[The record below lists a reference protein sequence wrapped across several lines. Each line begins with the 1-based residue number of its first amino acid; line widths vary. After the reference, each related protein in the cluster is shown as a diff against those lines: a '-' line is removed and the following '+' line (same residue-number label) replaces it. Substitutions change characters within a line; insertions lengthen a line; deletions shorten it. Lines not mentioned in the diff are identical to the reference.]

1 MIFNFKCVLEKKICK
16 NNLDFDL
23 SVEMYAGITCLELLG
38 FRVKT
43 NGKTFHARALS
54 LSC

>member
-23 SVEMYAGITCLELLG
+23 SVEMYAGMTCLELLG

-54 LSC
+54 HSC